1 MTKKI
6 QIVLS
11 TLALTL
17 FFSTGAL
24 ADLVLADG
32 GASGSFYNAG
42 RSGEGIFVEISELS
56 SGDNMIS
63 VAWFTFDQSGN
74 QMWMSGTVA
83 IDNEQ
88 REATIPVST
97 YDGPVFGFGSG
108 TLEEHPWGTLTLSFP
123 TCGDAILSYASTAGF
138 GSDTVPQVR
147 LTKLEQIKCDE
158 PIKDPET
165 STGQWSGPGTCFNV
179 ADDGLSLTE
188 SGSTCDLNSAFISE
202 IDGETAAGES
212 CSVDIDCE
220 GTITIVDGNFS
231 CYSEVGNITM
241 QGTFLSN
248 TEATGTIMES
258 EAFDSVC
265 TGVWTATPDN

>member
-1 MTKKI
+1 VTKKI

-32 GASGSFYNAG
+32 GASGSFFNID

-56 SGDNMIS
+56 DDSNMIS

-74 QMWMSGTVA
+74 QMWMSGAVA
-83 IDNEQ
+83 IDKDQ
-88 REATIPVST
+88 REATISVST
-97 YDGPVFGFGSG
+97 FDGPVFGFGSG
-108 TLEEHPWGTLTLSFP
+108 TLMEHPWGTLTLVFP
-123 TCGDAILSYASTAGF
+123 TCDDAILSYASTAGY
-138 GSDTVPQVR
+138 GSDTVSQIR
-147 LTKLEQIKCDE
+147 LTKLEQVKCDE
-158 PIKDPET
+158 PIQDPDT
-165 STGQWSGPGTCFNV
+165 SRGQWSGPGTCFNV

-188 SGSTCDLNSAFISE
+188 SGSTCALNSAFISE
-202 IDGETAAGES
+202 IDGETAAGEN

-231 CYSEVGNITM
+231 CYSEIGNITM